1 MIKNILKYY
10 LKELSNTFQRGDAR
24 EESYYRHLDDLI
36 KKVAEVLRFKN
47 IDVTQLPIQTEA
59 GNPDFR
65 VWDGRQHI
73 VGYIEAK
80 RPDSKLD
87 DFEHTEQIKR
97 YKSTFPNFILTNFT
111 EFRLYRNG
119 DLINQTFISRSFI
132 IYQIKAIP
140 PLENMET
147 FLELLEK
154 FFSFSLPKIY
164 DARTLAIELAKRTK
178 FLRDEIIKTEIK
190 GEETNNHQL
199 LLGFYEAFKEYLIQ
213 GLTIEEFADLYSQ
226 TITYG
231 LFAARIRSNDNFNRK
246 LAYDKIPSTIGI
258 LKDVFQFISLGNL
271 PPQMEWTI
279 DDISEV
285 LSVTDAK
292 SILLEYFQK
301 GRGDDSVVH
310 FYETFLSIYDPQTR
324 QKRGVYYTPVP
335 IVSFINNSINE
346 ILKDH
351 FNKTDGIADK
361 SVTLLDPAAGTLTF
375 LAEAARLAVTE
386 AVSKYGEGICEK
398 IIQEHI
404 LENFYAFELMM
415 APYAIGHIKI
425 AIYLEELGY
434 KLKDNERMK
443 YYLTNTLEMEELG
456 QVKFPGMSSLS
467 KESHLANVVKKEQ
480 PILVI
485 FGNPPYSVSSVNKSD
500 FIEKEMEI
508 YKKDVRKERNI
519 QPLSDDYI
527 KFIRFAHWK
536 IENNN
541 QGIIGMITNNSY
553 LSGLIHRG
561 MRKELLK
568 SFNKIYILNL
578 HGNARIGEKSP
589 DGGKDENV
597 FDIMQGV
604 SIVLFIKNEKQQ
616 TPGQIYYKD
625 LYGVQ
630 QAKYKYL
637 EENSIQ
643 TVDWEEIKP
652 KSPNY
657 FFIKKD
663 YSLQSQYDKFVS
675 ITKIFDKY
683 SSGVKTHR
691 DHFLVNFTKEN
702 LLQKLRIFNSNI
714 DDEIIKKSLNLKDTR
729 DWNFKAARNATK
741 NINLEQYI
749 YNYSYRPFD
758 IRHICY
764 LPSLIDKG
772 CARSNLM
779 NNFLQ
784 ENVGLTTIRSY
795 SSGDNFTHVF
805 LSSLI
810 VDIHYSGDQT
820 YVFPQNIYNDVENQC
835 LFEVG
840 NISGKKS
847 NIDKQI
853 FLLISDAYNTK
864 VKTNMV
870 INYLYA
876 ILYSNKY
883 RENYQEFLKIDFPK
897 IPFTKHY
904 GLFEQVSQI
913 GQRLADLHLLQS
925 NELNTPICKFL
936 GKGDNLI
943 KKVEYKEAEEKLY
956 INEDQYF
963 EKIPLKIWQYQI
975 GSYQICEKW
984 LKDRRKLALSYDDI
998 IHYCKV
1004 VSAIQKTMEI
1014 QKQIDAFYPDI
1025 EKDLISF

>member
-1 MIKNILKYY
+1 LVKSLLKTY
-10 LKELSNTFQRGDAR
+10 LKDLSNTYQRGDAR
-24 EESYYRHLDDLI
+24 EESYYNDLDDLI
-36 KKVAEVLRFKN
+36 KKLAEALQFKN

-65 VWDGRQHI
+65 VWDGKQHI

-80 RPDSKLD
+80 RPDSRLD
-87 DFEHTEQIKR
+87 DYEQTEQIKR

-119 DLINQTFISRSFI
+119 ILIEQTFICRPYI
-132 IYQIKAIP
+132 ISQLKTTP
-140 PLENMET
+140 PLENMDT
-147 FLELLEK
+147 FLKLLEK
-154 FFSFSLPKIY
+154 FFSFSLPNIY

-178 FLRDEIIKTEIK
+178 FLRDEIIEEEIK
-190 GEETNNHQL
+190 EEENNNHQL
-199 LLGFYEAFKEYLIQ
+199 ILGFYEAFKEYLIQ
-213 GLTIEEFADLYSQ
+213 SLTKKEFADLYSQ

-231 LFAARIRSNDNFNRK
+231 LFAARLRTNGNFNRK

-258 LKDVFQFISLGNL
+258 LKDVFQFISLGSL
-271 PPQMEWTI
+271 PTQMEWTI

-301 GRGDDSVVH
+301 GRGEDPVVH
-310 FYETFLSIYDPQTR
+310 FYETFLSEYDPRTR

-335 IVSFINNSINE
+335 VVSFINNSINV
-346 ILKDH
+346 ILKEH

-375 LAEAARLAVTE
+375 LAEAAKLAVAE
-386 AVSKYGEGICEK
+386 AVSKYGEGVCEK

-434 KLKDNERMK
+434 KIKDNERVK
-443 YYLTNTLEMEELG
+443 YYLTNTLEMEELE
-456 QVKFPGMSSLS
+456 QVRFPGMSSLS
-467 KESHLANVVKKEQ
+467 QESHLASKVKKEQ

-485 FGNPPYSVSSVNKSD
+485 FGNPPYSVSSVNKSA

-536 IENNN
+536 IASHD

-578 HGNARIGEKSP
+578 HGNARICEKCP

-604 SIVLFIKNEKQQ
+604 SIALFIKNEKQQ
-616 TPGQIYYKD
+616 SSGKIYYKD
-625 LYGVQ
+625 LYGDQ
-630 QAKYKYL
+630 QSKYNYL
-637 EENSIQ
+637 SENSIQ

-652 KSPNY
+652 ITPNY
-657 FFIKKD
+657 FFVKKD
-663 YSLQSQYDKFVS
+663 YSLQSQYDKFLS

-683 SSGVKTHR
+683 KSGIATGK
-691 DHFLVNFTKEN
+691 DN
-702 LLQKLRIFNSNI
+702 LLVDFDIKSLTRKFSTKDKQLFLFFMENEKLKQDQSLRWYEELQGNKI
-714 DDEIIKKSLNLKDTR
+714 DDQIKS
-729 DWNFKAARNATK
+729 
-741 NINLEQYI
+741 Y
-749 YNYSYRPFD
+749 YYRPFD
-758 IRHICY
+758 QRH
-764 LPSLIDKG
+764 
-772 CARSNLM
+772 
-779 NNFLQ
+779 
-784 ENVGLTTIRSY
+784 V
-795 SSGDNFTHVF
+795 
-805 LSSLI
+805 
-810 VDIHYSGDQT
+810 
-820 YVFPQNIYNDVENQC
+820 IYNNKILQRARKDIMDHM
-835 LFEVG
+835 LG
-840 NISGKKS
+840 NNIAIVTTKQIVKTPFKHCFIS
-847 NIDKQI
+847 NIIGDRCLVSIRTKELGYFFPLYLNVSNNLGGLFNGYHNKQNKKESNIIPKFALDLNKIYKTEIIDEKI
-853 FLLISDAYNTK
+853 FYYIYS
-864 VKTNMV
+864 
-870 INYLYA
+870 
-876 ILYSNKY
+876 ILFSNIF
-883 RENYQEFLKIDFPK
+883 REKYQEFLKTDFPK
-897 IPFTKHY
+897 IPFTGQCK
-904 GLFEQVSQI
+904 LFEQVSQT
-913 GQRLADLHLLQS
+913 GKRLANLHLLRS
-925 NELNTPICKFL
+925 DELNITICKFL
-936 GKGDNLI
+936 GEGDNLI
-943 KKVEYKEAEEKLY
+943 KKVEYKETEERVC
-956 INEDQYF
+956 INDNQYF
-963 EKIPLKIWQYQI
+963 ERIPREIWQYHI
-975 GSYQICEKW
+975 GSYQVCEKW

-1004 VSAIQKTMEI
+1004 VTAIQKTIEI
-1014 QKQIDAFYPDI
+1014 QKQIDTLYPEI
-1025 EKDLISF
+1025 EKDLIGF

>member
-1 MIKNILKYY
+1 
-10 LKELSNTFQRGDAR
+10 
-24 EESYYRHLDDLI
+24 
-36 KKVAEVLRFKN
+36 
-47 IDVTQLPIQTEA
+47 
-59 GNPDFR
+59 
-65 VWDGRQHI
+65 
-73 VGYIEAK
+73 
-80 RPDSKLD
+80 
-87 DFEHTEQIKR
+87 
-97 YKSTFPNFILTNFT
+97 
-111 EFRLYRNG
+111 
-119 DLINQTFISRSFI
+119 
-132 IYQIKAIP
+132 
-140 PLENMET
+140 
-147 FLELLEK
+147 
-154 FFSFSLPKIY
+154 
-164 DARTLAIELAKRTK
+164 
-178 FLRDEIIKTEIK
+178 
-190 GEETNNHQL
+190 
-199 LLGFYEAFKEYLIQ
+199 
-213 GLTIEEFADLYSQ
+213 
-226 TITYG
+226 
-231 LFAARIRSNDNFNRK
+231 
-246 LAYDKIPSTIGI
+246 
-258 LKDVFQFISLGNL
+258 
-271 PPQMEWTI
+271 MEWTI

-301 GRGDDSVVH
+301 GRGDDPVVH

-589 DGGKDENV
+589 DGRKDENV

-691 DHFLVNFTKEN
+691 DHFVIDFTKEEVRRKIQFFTSD
-702 LLQKLRIFNSNI
+702 LP
-714 DDEIIKKSLNLKDTR
+714 DELVKQGLCLKDTGS
-729 DWNFKAARNATK
+729 WNFSNTRKEIAKIDWEKA
-741 NINLEQYI
+741 II
-749 YNYSYRPFD
+749 PYSYRPFD
-758 IRHICY
+758 IRYICY
-764 LPSLIDKG
+764 LDALID
-772 CARSNLM
+772 RSREEIMKNIKS
-779 NNFLQ
+779 NNF
-784 ENVGLTTIRSY
+784 GLITTRQL
-795 SSGDNFTHVF
+795 SSKDFTHAI
-805 LSSLI
+805 L
-810 VDIHYSGDQT
+810 T
-820 YVFPQNIYNDVENQC
+820 K
-835 LFEVG
+835 
-840 NISGKKS
+840 NISDICTISIKTKESGYLFPLFLYINSDGELFNQNNNKKS
-847 NIDKQI
+847 NINNHFIRVLFSELQ
-853 FLLISDAYNTK
+853 NT
-864 VKTNMV
+864 VSSEN
-870 INYLYA
+870 ILYYLFA

-904 GLFEQVSQI
+904 GLFEQVSQV

-943 KKVEYKEAEEKLY
+943 KKVEYKEAEERIY
-956 INEDQYF
+956 INKDQYF
-963 EKIPLKIWQYQI
+963 EKISLKIWQYQI
-975 GSYQICEKW
+975 GSYQVCEKW

>member
-1 MIKNILKYY
+1 MLKSLLKNYIKDLN
-10 LKELSNTFQRGDAR
+10 NTYQRGDAR
-24 EESYYRHLDDLI
+24 EESYYNDLDDLI
-36 KKVAEVLRFKN
+36 KKLAEALQFKD

-65 VWDGRQHI
+65 VWDGKQHI

-80 RPDSKLD
+80 RPGSRLD
-87 DFEHTEQIKR
+87 DYEHTEQIKR

-119 DLINQTFISRSFI
+119 ILIEQTFVCRSYIIS
-132 IYQIKAIP
+132 QLKTTP
-140 PLENMET
+140 PLENMDT
-147 FLELLEK
+147 FLKLLGK

-178 FLRDEIIKTEIK
+178 FLRDEIIQEEIK
-190 GEETNNHQL
+190 EEENNNYQL
-199 LLGFYEAFKEYLIQ
+199 ILGFYEAFKEYLIQ
-213 GLTIEEFADLYSQ
+213 SLTKKEFADLYSQ

-231 LFAARIRSNDNFNRK
+231 LFAARLRTNGNFNRK

-258 LKDVFQFISLGNL
+258 LKDVFQFISLGSL
-271 PPQMEWTI
+271 PTQMEWTI

-301 GRGDDSVVH
+301 GRGEDPVIH
-310 FYETFLSIYDPQTR
+310 FYETFLSEYDPRTR

-335 IVSFINNSINE
+335 VVSFINNSINV
-346 ILKDH
+346 ILKEH
-351 FNKTDGIADK
+351 FNKADGIADK

-375 LAEAARLAVTE
+375 LAEAAKLAVTE
-386 AVSKYGEGICEK
+386 AVSKYGEGVCEK

-434 KLKDNERMK
+434 KIKDNERVK

-467 KESHLANVVKKEQ
+467 QESHLASKVKKEQ

-485 FGNPPYSVSSVNKSD
+485 FGNPPYSVSSVNKSA
-500 FIEKEMEI
+500 FIEKEMEV

-536 IENNN
+536 IASHE

-568 SFNKIYILNL
+568 SFNMIYILNL
-578 HGNARIGEKSP
+578 HGNARIGEKCP

-604 SIVLFIKNEKQQ
+604 SIALFIKNEKQQ
-616 TPGQIYYKD
+616 SPGQIYYKD
-625 LYGVQ
+625 LYGDQ
-630 QAKYKYL
+630 QSKYNYL
-637 EENSIQ
+637 SENSIQ

-652 KSPNY
+652 ITPHY
-657 FFIKKD
+657 FFVKKD
-663 YSLQSQYDKFVS
+663 YSLQSQYDKFLSV
-675 ITKIFDKY
+675 IKIFDKY

-691 DHFLVNFTKEN
+691 DHFLVGFTKEEV
-702 LLQKLRIFNSNI
+702 LQRIRIFNSNL
-714 DDEIIKKSLNLKDTR
+714 DDEIIKSSLNLKDTR
-729 DWNFKAARNATK
+729 DWNFKAAKRA
-741 NINLEQYI
+741 IQDIDLEKYI
-749 YNYSYRPFD
+749 KPYSYKPFD
-758 IRHICY
+758 TRYICY
-764 LPSLIDKG
+764 HPILIDRG
-772 CARSNLM
+772 CVRWNTMKNFFMENIGFNLM
-779 NNFLQ
+779 RKL
-784 ENVGLTTIRSY
+784 IPS
-795 SSGDNFTHVF
+795 NFTQILV
-805 LSSLI
+805 SENI
-810 VDIHYSGDQT
+810 IDINFFAYQT
-820 YVFPQNIYNDVENQC
+820 YLFPLFIYIDSDGALFTQIQN
-835 LFEVG
+835 
-840 NISGKKS
+840 KKS
-847 NIDKQI
+847 NMNKDFTKILLSKLPKTISTENI
-853 FLLISDAYNTK
+853 FYYIYT
-864 VKTNMV
+864 
-870 INYLYA
+870 

-883 RENYQEFLKIDFPK
+883 REKYQEFLKTDFPK
-897 IPFTKHY
+897 IPFTGKCK
-904 GLFEQVSQI
+904 LFEQVSQT
-913 GQRLADLHLLQS
+913 GKRLADLHLLRS
-925 NELNTPICKFL
+925 DELNITICKFL

-943 KKVEYKEAEEKLY
+943 KKVEYKETEERVC
-956 INEDQYF
+956 INDNQYF
-963 EKIPLKIWQYQI
+963 ERIPREIWQYHI
-975 GSYQICEKW
+975 GSYQVCDKW

-1004 VSAIQKTMEI
+1004 VTAIQETIEI
-1014 QKQIDAFYPDI
+1014 QKQIDTLYPEI
-1025 EKDLISF
+1025 EKDIITFYK